1 MKGWF
6 RRALPIASTLSARKP
21 RVRRRGNRS
30 RESGIRGARAALL
43 FTLRPLRGGR
53 AFPKAYRQV
62 DYDHEI
68 RPEYNGGNQ
77 SGMLQKMPK
86 LERHVNSRAK
96 TSDPFGPSAP
106 VPKAVGFYQSQ
117 AGIRSGPCGQQP
129 ELGVVK
135 GIREFQKHLRR
146 VVCRVQMKVVHER
159 LGQMPGV
166 MMQHSRQ
173 AAANEQYEQALCC
186 LKQGERPQ
194 PATGARWLHEP
205 NRKNEFAVASVS
217 AAIVSMET
225 PLNIA
230 ICAAT

>member
-21 RVRRRGNRS
+21 RVWRRGDRS

-43 FTLRPLRGGR
+43 FALQPLRGGR

-68 RPEYNGGNQ
+68 CREYDGGNQ
-77 SGMLQKMPK
+77 SGMLQKMPQ
-86 LERHVNSRAK
+86 LERHINPCAK
-96 TSDPFGPSAP
+96 ASNPLRPSAP
-106 VPKAVGFYQSQ
+106 VPKAVSFHESEDGVCSSSH
-117 AGIRSGPCGQQP
+117 RQQP
-129 ELGVVK
+129 KLRVVK
-135 GIREFQKHLRR
+135 GFREFQKHLRR
-146 VVCRVQMKVVHER
+146 VMCRVQMKVVHER
-159 LGQMPGV
+159 FDETLR
-166 MMQHSRQ
+166 MMVQDSRQ
-173 AAANEQYEQALCC
+173 AAANEQHEQALCC

-194 PATGARWLHEP
+194 RASGAGWLHEP

-217 AAIVSMET
+217 AAIASMET